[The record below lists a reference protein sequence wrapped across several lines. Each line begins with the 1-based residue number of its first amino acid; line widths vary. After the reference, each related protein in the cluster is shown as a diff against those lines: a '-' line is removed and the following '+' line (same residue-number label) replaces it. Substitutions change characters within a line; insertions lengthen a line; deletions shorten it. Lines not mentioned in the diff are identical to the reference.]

1 VGGVKSHDDEYNSA
15 DEQCQRNEFIHV
27 CFSFQ
32 FVWESCRRMRFR
44 TRWRGIT
51 SLRGLKRRVLLFQEI
66 TPDIFF
72 LVAKAGELYAP
83 PASLLFVAL

>member
-1 VGGVKSHDDEYNSA
+1 
-15 DEQCQRNEFIHV
+15 
-27 CFSFQ
+27 
-32 FVWESCRRMRFR
+32 MRFR
-44 TRWRGIT
+44 TRWQGIT